1 MIGSSRIVL
10 CHVEEA
16 RGLLPEQSIKRL
28 SMGVMNVPTKMLLQL
43 RKAVTLRNVQ
53 VIRMFIFSNVP
64 VLDSGSFVMTSIKF
78 TLQLIVNGA
87 NGHLEIALCLVEM
100 A

>member
-1 MIGSSRIVL
+1 
-10 CHVEEA
+10 
-16 RGLLPEQSIKRL
+16 
-28 SMGVMNVPTKMLLQL
+28 MGVMNVPTKMLLRL

-53 VIRMFIFSNVP
+53 VIRILIFINVP
-64 VLDSGSFVMTSIKF
+64 VKSNVQDSGCFVMTSIKF

-87 NGHLEIALCLVEM
+87 NGRLEIALCLVEM